1 MTKLFRVC
9 SAIALTACIISVTA
23 QNLKTYKE
31 RIGSPIRIDSLRTI
45 NATVESRESGRAA
58 IVGNIE
64 EQKAAAVDG
73 FRIMIFMSKT
83 PTARTEALAARDSI
97 AKYVPSHRQ
106 YVTYENPYFKVS
118 VGNCTTQEEAL
129 VLLEDVKRYFPK
141 AFIMRENIP
150 LEELIIE

>member
-1 MTKLFRVC
+1 MHHYRSTIRVGEF
-9 SAIALTACIISVTA
+9 SPALICFA
-23 QNLKTYKE
+23 
-31 RIGSPIRIDSLRTI
+31 
-45 NATVESRESGRAA
+45 
-58 IVGNIE
+58 E
-64 EQKAAAVDG
+64 EQIASYYLAYPEHKRREINLPPFLIPYSLEIFCNHVLQKFLPVDAG
-73 FRIMIFMSKT
+73 DNVPRSIMVGDVSRIF
-83 PTARTEALAARDSI
+83 
-97 AKYVPSHRQ
+97 RQ